1 MRKIALALS
10 LFAVALVSEVDFGG
24 QPFDAA
30 EAKTTEAKRTAAPQ
44 RRHRKQTSKR
54 NDALPPNLGPG
65 IGSGL

>member
-1 MRKIALALS
+1 MRTMALALS
-10 LFAVALVSEVDFGG
+10 LFAVALVSEVEFG

-30 EAKTTEAKRTAAPQ
+30 EAKTTDAKRTAAPQ